1 MLILLLAANLWYH
14 VNSVKQGRTEEKDAS
29 SDVGEPKQPHDKDLW
44 DNEGC
49 KLWDLSVIEPQAELM
64 VLISILD
71 SWYHV
76 IVDNCALNLSSTM
89 RYSA

>member
-1 MLILLLAANLWYH
+1 M
-14 VNSVKQGRTEEKDAS
+14 KQGRTEEKDAS

-71 SWYHV
+71 S
-76 IVDNCALNLSSTM
+76 
-89 RYSA
+89 